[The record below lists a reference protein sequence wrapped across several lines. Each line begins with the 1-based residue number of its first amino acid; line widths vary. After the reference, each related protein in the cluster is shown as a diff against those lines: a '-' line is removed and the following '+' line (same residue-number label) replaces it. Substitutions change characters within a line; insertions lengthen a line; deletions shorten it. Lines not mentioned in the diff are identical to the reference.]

1 MAGGFA
7 AAKIVVVQGWQVI
20 MNQRI
25 GVNHFDGAGRMQRG
39 GNVGSEYP
47 SGLNAKDRAY
57 ALAAGKNAIAHGLMN
72 GSGSSGYLGQEFFER
87 GVYCEPVFFKEFG
100 EFHRGGSGVRHA
112 VGAVL
117 KTDFLFPTLF
127 RARTAQLQACHR
139 PSSAE
144 SRHGSPLLQVV
155 SGILAKAPRLPQI
168 ISWLHQEQAAG
179 SRGGARLLRGALA
192 TSRNPVSWA
201 ALVFLRVL
209 SSLDQTFSYSRS
221 KRHSKSRWRLQTI
234 DYGTWRQGAGFN
246 VKVCL
251 RAPASATSLNG

>member
-1 MAGGFA
+1 M
-7 AAKIVVVQGWQVI
+7 QG
-20 MNQRI
+20 
-25 GVNHFDGAGRMQRG
+25 G
-39 GNVGSEYP
+39 GNIGSEYAG
-47 SGLNAKDRAY
+47 GLNAKDRANT
-57 ALAAGKNAIAHGLMN
+57 LAAGKNAIAHGLMN
-72 GSGSSGYLGQEFFER
+72 GSGPSGYLRQEFFES
-87 GVYCEPVFFKEFG
+87 GVHGETVFFKEFG
-100 EFHRGGSGVRHA
+100 EFHRGGSGMRHA

-127 RARTAQLQACHR
+127 RARTAQQRVCHR

-144 SRHGSPLLQVV
+144 SRHGFPLLRVV
-155 SGILAKAPRLPQI
+155 SGILAKAPRLPRI
-168 ISWLHQEQAAG
+168 ISWLRRERVAG
-179 SRGGARLLRGALA
+179 FRGGARLLRGAPA

-221 KRHSKSRWRLQTI
+221 KRHSKARWRLQTI

>member
-20 MNQRI
+20 MNQRV
-25 GVNHFDGAGRMQRG
+25 GVNHFDGAGRMQGG
-39 GNVGSEYP
+39 GNIGSEYP
-47 SGLNAKDRAY
+47 GGLNAKDRAY
-57 ALAAGKNAIAHGLMN
+57 ALAAGKNTVAHGLMN
-72 GSGSSGYLGQEFFER
+72 GSGPSGYLWQEFFER
-87 GVYCEPVFFKEFG
+87 GVYRKPVFFKEFG
-100 EFHRGGSGVRHA
+100 EFHRGGSGVRHS
-112 VGAVL
+112 VQSRL

-127 RARTAQLQACHR
+127 RARTAQQRVCRR

-144 SRHGSPLLQVV
+144 SRHGSPLLRVV
-155 SGILAKAPRLPQI
+155 SGILAKAPRLHRI

-179 SRGGARLLRGALA
+179 SRGGARLLRGELA
-192 TSRNPVSWA
+192 ISRNPVSWA

-221 KRHSKSRWRLQTI
+221 KRHSKSPGRLQTM

-251 RAPASATSLNG
+251 RAPATSLNG

>member
-1 MAGGFA
+1 VAGGFA
-7 AAKIVVVQGWQVI
+7 AAKIVVVQGGQVI
-20 MNQRI
+20 VNQRI

-39 GNVGSEYP
+39 GNIGREYP
-47 SGLNAKDRAY
+47 GGLNAKDRAN
-57 ALAAGKNAIAHGLMN
+57 ALAAGKNTIAHGLMN
-72 GSGSSGYLGQEFFER
+72 GSESSGYLWQEFFER
-87 GVYCEPVFFKEFG
+87 GVYCETVFFKEFR
-100 EFHRGGSGVRHA
+100 EFHRGGSGMRHS
-112 VGAVL
+112 VQSRL

-127 RARTAQLQACHR
+127 RARTAQQQVCRR

-144 SRHGSPLLQVV
+144 SRHGFPLLRVV

-201 ALVFLRVL
+201 ALVFEK
-209 SSLDQTFSYSRS
+209 SLARLEETFSYNRS

>member
-1 MAGGFA
+1 ME
-7 AAKIVVVQGWQVI
+7 
-20 MNQRI
+20 
-25 GVNHFDGAGRMQRG
+25 AGRADTCGR
-39 GNVGSEYP
+39 NS
-47 SGLNAKDRAY
+47 SS
-57 ALAAGKNAIAHGLMN
+57 AASTARRSSSKN
-72 GSGSSGYLGQEFFER
+72 SGSFIAAE
-87 GVYCEPVFFKEFG
+87 
-100 EFHRGGSGVRHA
+100 
-112 VGAVL
+112 VGCAILQSRL

-127 RARTAQLQACHR
+127 RARTVQQRVCHR

-144 SRHGSPLLQVV
+144 SRHGSPLLRVV